1 MPESKPELRHVA
13 EQLARLI
20 EVSITLNSTLNLDE
34 LLQFIIRTAAEIL
47 DCEWV
52 AILLY
57 DEKRSHLVFAAATG
71 SDSGQLADIPVTL
84 NSPAAVI
91 FQKNQPMILSDLQDD
106 ARYYP
111 QVSKRVSFKVNNLL
125 GVPMRVKEKPNG
137 VLEALNK
144 RAGNFDE
151 SDADILS
158 VIASQ
163 AAVAIHN
170 ASLVKALQD
179 AYNELRTADQLKT
192 NFLALAS
199 HELRTPLGVIIG
211 YATLLQ
217 EESQGELSEHA
228 QQVVN
233 AAMQMRSLVDAMT
246 NLDMLRANE
255 MILHPQTFPIQK
267 TLKAAYAEI
276 KPLAEAKNQHVTLEL
291 PDQPL
296 QVSGDP
302 EKLKAAFVNLLNNAV
317 RFTQEGGK
325 IVLGARVQDE
335 SALGWVEDNGIGL
348 PAGEL
353 KKVFQEFYQVE
364 PHTTRKTGGMG
375 IGLTIAKGLVEAH
388 GGKIWAES
396 PGPGKGSTFKVT
408 LPAAKKA

>member
-52 AILLY
+52 SILLN
-57 DEKRSHLVFAAATG
+57 DEKHRQLVFAAATG
-71 SDSGQLADIPVTL
+71 AEPGQLADIPVTL
-84 NSPAAVI
+84 DSPAVVI
-91 FQKNQPMILSDLQDD
+91 FQKNQPMILSELQDD
-106 ARYYP
+106 PRYYP
-111 QVSKRVSFKVNNLL
+111 VVSKHVSFKVNNLL
-125 GVPMRVKEKPNG
+125 GVPMRVKDKPNG

-144 RAGNFDE
+144 HHGDFDE

-170 ASLVKALQD
+170 AGLVKALQD
-179 AYNELRTADQLKT
+179 AYNELRTADQLKG

-217 EESQGELSEHA
+217 EESQDELSEHA
-228 QQVVN
+228 RQVVN

-246 NLDMLRANE
+246 NLNMLRANE
-255 MILHPQTFPIQK
+255 MILHPQTFAIQK

-276 KPLAEAKNQHVTLEL
+276 KPLADTKNQQVTLQL
-291 PDQPL
+291 SDQPL

-302 EKLKAAFVNLLNNAV
+302 EKLTAAFVNLLNNAV
-317 RFTQEGGK
+317 RFTPEGGR
-325 IVLGARVQDE
+325 IVLGARAEKEGVL
-335 SALGWVEDNGIGL
+335 AWVEDNGIGI

-353 KKVFQEFYQVE
+353 KKIFQEFYQVE

-375 IGLTIAKGLVEAH
+375 IGLTIAKGLIEAH
-388 GGKIWAES
+388 GGKIRAES
-396 PGPGKGSTFKVT
+396 PGPGKGATFKVA
-408 LPAAKKA
+408 LPAANRA